1 MGAFEF
7 ENNTINT
14 RSCGLNSN
22 LCGNFGGGDKGET
35 CIIAQKIFDQCRIQK
50 CLTPDILGPART
62 AGCGM
67 GNCGCNDMM
76 CEGEII
82 VPPANATSVTLHN
95 TELDHIDIVQKCPSS
110 FQEGCWDL
118 ELRYVFTYTLE
129 FRRAD
134 GCTIGCIDATSSYN
148 LKVSLFGSTEANIT
162 SVTDLYDCCG
172 NSNGGPFVI
181 AEGKAVGLNA
191 ELKYHSHCNP
201 CNCTC
206 NCDCDCGDH
215 PSYRDGNYSNNGYNG
230 GGDSGFG
237 TPIAVNVTLGL
248 FTIIKLYRTV
258 NMLVQSLGRCVPEQF
273 KAPNNNNNTDP
284 CKYFDSV
291 PFPLDLFSPTTKP
304 HPCCGFGEAY
314 TSLDCSENN
323 TANDGCGCGCN
334 TNHNNN
340 TCNTG
345 CNNTLNNSGNSCRR

>member
-7 ENNTINT
+7 ENDNVNINARNCGFNCNTN
-14 RSCGLNSN
+14 CNN
-22 LCGNFGGGDKGET
+22 DKGET

-62 AGCGM
+62 ASCGM

-95 TELDHIDIVQKCPSS
+95 TELNHIDIVQKCPSS
-110 FQEGCWDL
+110 FQEGCWDI
-118 ELRYVFTYTLE
+118 ELRYVFDYTLE
-129 FRRAD
+129 FRRSD
-134 GCTIGCIDATSSYN
+134 GCTIGCIDGTSSYS
-148 LKVSLFGSTEANIT
+148 LKVSLFGSTEANVT

-181 AEGKAVGLNA
+181 AEGKAVGLSA
-191 ELKYHSHCNP
+191 ELKYPSHCHPSHCNP
-201 CNCTC
+201 CNC
-206 NCDCDCGDH
+206 DCDYGCNDH
-215 PSYRDGNYSNNGYNG
+215 HHH
-230 GGDSGFG
+230 GGDDAFA

-248 FTIIKLYRTV
+248 FTIVKLYRTV

-273 KAPNNNNNTDP
+273 KAPNNNNTDP

-291 PFPLDLFSPTTKP
+291 PFPLDLFSPSTKP
-304 HPCCGFGEAY
+304 HPCCGFGETY
-314 TSLDCSENN
+314 TSLDCPENN
-323 TANDGCGCGCN
+323 VPNHDNHCGCGCN
-334 TNHNNN
+334 TNSGNNRN
-340 TCNTG
+340 
-345 CNNTLNNSGNSCRR
+345 GNSCNSCNRR